1 MNLSFEL
8 DRKMPP
14 LFSPFEENA
23 EHHRSPK
30 KKKMKA
36 IHVTWL
42 LWPQEGE
49 SFVPAELMTEA
60 GSNGGY
66 LVATGLPSAIRGEA
80 K

>member
-1 MNLSFEL
+1 
-8 DRKMPP
+8 
-14 LFSPFEENA
+14 
-23 EHHRSPK
+23 
-30 KKKMKA
+30 MKA